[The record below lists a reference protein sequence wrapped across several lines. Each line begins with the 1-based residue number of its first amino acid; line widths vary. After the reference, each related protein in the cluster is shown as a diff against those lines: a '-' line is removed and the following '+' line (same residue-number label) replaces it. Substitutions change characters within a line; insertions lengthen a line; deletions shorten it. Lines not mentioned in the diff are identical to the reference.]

1 MINRR
6 MILVSDAGQNAGQH
20 RVITSSGGT
29 TGNINLNPNVT
40 NYVLIGYLYSLK
52 LSGC

>member
-6 MILVSDAGQNAGQH
+6 MILVQDAQNAGQH

-29 TGNINLNPNVT
+29 G
-40 NYVLIGYLYSLK
+40 K
-52 LSGC
+52 